1 MSKMAKVPLV
11 LPLLNLEKRIPQN
24 FINIVD
30 FNIEKM
36 AYLSYCIQYS
46 VTLIK
51 IIILITVIT
60 IMIIIFFVFFFI
72 FNFFVLLVYSKEECQ
87 PMHGSF
93 ISLFKSKVTVKFE
106 RFNLAF

>member
-36 AYLSYCIQYS
+36 AYLSYCIQYN
-46 VTLIK
+46 VTIIK
-51 IIILITVIT
+51 IIILMTVIT
-60 IMIIIFFVFFFI
+60 IMIIFLCLFFYI
-72 FNFFVLLVYSKEECQ
+72 
-87 PMHGSF
+87 
-93 ISLFKSKVTVKFE
+93 
-106 RFNLAF
+106 